1 MRVRFVLIA
10 AFLFFAAP
18 ARADTQR
25 PRDVH
30 DQEIPTPPEAML
42 DAAREAEFLANVA
55 IGDRERA
62 AGHVPEAAIAY
73 ARALHIRKD
82 PIVGGRLGV
91 LLVQAE
97 KYSQAADLLSIAL
110 KYAQA
115 PQAER
120 EAFFRAHEIARK
132 HGAWVDVV
140 ISEAGAAVALDGEP
154 RNQGKYSAFSIFVVT
169 GEHRLTA
176 VLEGFQDATV
186 PFTVRAGENMRVE
199 IELRPLF
206 KRLDREKK
214 PRNIA
219 STNTSTNVH
228 GDPNYN
234 PKEDP
239 AYGEPKPKPKGEGD
253 SRPTHG
259 SIFAGPVVVF
269 GVASWMPAVGV
280 TIGGVWK
287 PNEYFSLGLEGRA
300 AWLTV
305 GAADEPISAMTA
317 GGILSACGHIKWF
330 FGCALGHGGVVRI
343 DSSEGTF
350 IAKSYTF
357 AKLAGGGR
365 IGAQVRLSRSLSLTG
380 TIDALVLNSGI
391 RVGLEGTVLVDQ
403 PPIMLGSQVAAGW
416 EF

>member
-10 AFLFFAAP
+10 ALLAFSAP
-18 ARADTQR
+18 ARADT
-25 PRDVH
+25 H

-62 AGHVPEAAIAY
+62 AGHVPEAALAY
-73 ARALHIRKD
+73 ARALQIRKD
-82 PIVGGRLGV
+82 PVVGGRLGV

-97 KYSQAADLLSIAL
+97 KYAQAADLLSIAL
-110 KYAQA
+110 KYAHA
-115 PQAER
+115 PTAER
-120 EAFFRAHEIARK
+120 EAFFRAHEIARQ

-140 ISEAGAAVALDGEP
+140 VSEAGAAVALDGEA
-154 RNQGKYSAFSIFVVT
+154 RNPGKYSAFSIFVIA

-176 VLEGFQDATV
+176 VLEGFYDATV

-199 IELRPLF
+199 IELRSLF
-206 KRLDREKK
+206 KRLERENK
-214 PRNIA
+214 PRNVA
-219 STNTSTNVH
+219 FTNVSTNVY

-239 AYGEPKPKPKGEGD
+239 TYGEPKSTKPKDAAD
-253 SRPTHG
+253 SRLIHG
-259 SIFAGPVVVF
+259 FVFAGPVVVF
-269 GVASWMPAVGV
+269 GVASWMPAVGAV
-280 TIGGVWK
+280 VGGAWR

-305 GAADEPISAMTA
+305 GVADAPINAMTA
-317 GGILSACGHIKWF
+317 GGLLSACGHVRWF
-330 FGCALGHGGVVRI
+330 FGCALGHLGVVRGEFE
-343 DSSEGTF
+343 SGTF
-350 IAKSYTF
+350 VSTAHSSMKVG
-357 AKLAGGGR
+357 GGGR
-365 IGAQVRLSRSLSLTG
+365 IGARLRLSRSFSLAG

-391 RVGLEGTVLVDQ
+391 RVRLGNTVLVDQ
-403 PPIMLGSQVAAGW
+403 PPIMLSTHLLGGW